1 MGRGGGCEVVAL
13 PGDSQCVEA
22 WSWCVETQRWG
33 GGVESGCVGPEQGFG
48 DLELPGQGTLFLFT
62 SGNVASQ
69 VYSKHSGAGL

>member
-1 MGRGGGCEVVAL
+1 MCRGLELVC
-13 PGDSQCVEA
+13 GDPEM
-22 WSWCVETQRWG
+22 G